1 MRASETVRERVDA
14 AVPFGVR
21 LAGAWSW
28 PLIGLG
34 IVAFALLTLLTTLRE
49 VTIPF
54 IIAVLL
60 TGLLWPLRRT
70 LVRRGAPKAIA
81 VVVPFLG
88 LIVAIL
94 GLLTAVF
101 FTVRAGIGGFSQHAL
116 RSYRALLDYL
126 QDPPFNVSPTQV
138 ANAFTSAEGALK
150 ANSSNI
156 ASGVLSGA
164 GVAGHFVVG
173 LLLTLFVT
181 LFLLIDAPGIWRWT
195 IRLAPSRARAAIDGA
210 GAAAW
215 RSIGEYARVQVVVA
229 LTDGI
234 GVGVIAFIL
243 HVPFPVPI
251 GVLVFLG
258 AFIPIVGS
266 VTAGSLAV
274 LVALVYNGPI
284 NAVAML
290 GGVLLVNQVE
300 SHVLHPLLM
309 GGAVSLHPIAVVLA
323 VASGSILAGIIGALF
338 AVPLTAAANSAVKYL
353 AGGEWRRQPEPP
365 TGPPPTADD
374 PDPLRGDGSDAS
386 DVPTVA

>member
-1 MRASETVRERVDA
+1 MRASESVRERVDA

-34 IVAFALLTLLTTLRE
+34 IVGFAVLTLLTTLRE

-54 IIAVLL
+54 VIAVLL

-70 LVRRGAPKAIA
+70 LVRRGAPKAVA

-116 RSYRALLDYL
+116 TSYRALLDYL

-138 ANAFTSAEGALK
+138 ANAFTSAEATLK

-164 GVAGHFVVG
+164 GVAGHFVIG

-300 SHVLHPLLM
+300 SHVLHPLMM

-338 AVPLTAAANSAVKYL
+338 AVPLTAAANSAIKYL
-353 AGGEWRRQPEPP
+353 AGGAWRQPEPP
-365 TGPPPTADD
+365 TDPPPTAHG
-374 PDPLRGDGSDAS
+374 PEPLRDGGADPE
-386 DVPTVA
+386 DVTTVA